1 MRMKKI
7 VILFLT
13 VISLQI
19 FGANYKVTGNK
30 LTQKELKINNSGI
43 EKEIK
48 RFFTEEYLK
57 IMKDE
62 LAKEETEYKELKKTY
77 LNFMDKY
84 LSELEYKIN
93 EINYIS
99 DKKANV
105 IVELKDINFE
115 SLDVERLLDE
125 KNVDNKLIEKLFSKL
140 DEKDIE
146 EMNQLD
152 EKKSEEIII
161 KKFMPYLTE
170 VILEGIDEVKTYR
183 TDRIEFRL
191 DKINGKWEIK
201 SEN

>member
-30 LTQKELKINNSGI
+30 LTQKELKTNNSEI

-48 RFFTEEYLK
+48 RFFTEDYLK

-62 LAKEETEYKELKKTY
+62 LAKEKIENKEIEEIY
-77 LNFMDKY
+77 FRFMNKY
-84 LSELEYKIN
+84 LSNLEYKID

-105 IVELKDINFE
+105 ILEVKSIDFE
-115 SLDVERLLDE
+115 SLDVEKILDE
-125 KNVDNKLIEKLFSKL
+125 KNIHNKLIKEFILNLNEKELEEVFQM
-140 DEKDIE
+140 DEKE
-146 EMNQLD
+146 E
-152 EKKSEEIII
+152 EEILM
-161 KKFMPYLTE
+161 KKFLPSLME
-170 VILEGIDEVKTYR
+170 VILEEMDKAKTYR
-183 TDRIEFRL
+183 TDETEFEL
-191 DKINGKWEIK
+191 KKINGKWEITE
-201 SEN
+201 EN

>member
-19 FGANYKVTGNK
+19 FGVNYKVTGNK
-30 LTQKELKINNSGI
+30 LTQKELKTNNSGI

-62 LAKEETEYKELKKTY
+62 LAKEKIENKEMQEIY
-77 LNFMDKY
+77 FRFMNKY
-84 LSELEYKIN
+84 LSNLEYKID

-105 IVELKDINFE
+105 ILEVKSIDFE
-115 SLDVERLLDE
+115 SLDVEKILDE
-125 KNVDNKLIEKLFSKL
+125 KNIHNKLIKEFILNLNEKELEEVFQM
-140 DEKDIE
+140 DEKE
-146 EMNQLD
+146 E
-152 EKKSEEIII
+152 
-161 KKFMPYLTE
+161 
-170 VILEGIDEVKTYR
+170 
-183 TDRIEFRL
+183 
-191 DKINGKWEIK
+191 
-201 SEN
+201 

>member
-105 IVELKDINFE
+105 IVEAKSIDFE
-115 SLDVERLLDE
+115 SLNIEKLLDE

-191 DKINGKWEIK
+191 DTINGKWEIK

>member
-1 MRMKKI
+1 MKKI
-7 VILFLT
+7 VVLFLT

-30 LTQKELKINNSGI
+30 LTQKELKTNNSGI

-62 LAKEETEYKELKKTY
+62 LAKEKIENKEMQEIY
-77 LNFMDKY
+77 FRFMNKY
-84 LSELEYKIN
+84 LSNLEYKID

-125 KNVDNKLIEKLFSKL
+125 KNVDNKLIKELFSNL
-140 DEKDIE
+140 NEE
-146 EMNQLD
+146 EMAEIFQMD
-152 EKKSEEIII
+152 ETEAEEIVI
-161 KKFMPYLTE
+161 KKFLPHLIE
-170 VILEGIDEVKTYR
+170 VILEEIDRVKTYR
-183 TDRIEFRL
+183 VDKIEFEL
-191 DKINGKWEIK
+191 DKINGKWEITK
-201 SEN
+201 EN

>member
-19 FGANYKVTGNK
+19 FGVNYKVTGNK

-62 LAKEETEYKELKKTY
+62 LAKEKIENKEMQEIY
-77 LNFMDKY
+77 FRFMNKY
-84 LSELEYKIN
+84 LSNLEYKID

-105 IVELKDINFE
+105 ILEVKSIDFE
-115 SLDVERLLDE
+115 SLDVEKILDE
-125 KNVDNKLIEKLFSKL
+125 KNIHNKLIKEFILNLNEKELEEVFQM
-140 DEKDIE
+140 DEKE
-146 EMNQLD
+146 E
-152 EKKSEEIII
+152 EEILM
-161 KKFMPYLTE
+161 KKFLPSLME
-170 VILEGIDEVKTYR
+170 VILEEMDKAKTYR
-183 TDRIEFRL
+183 TDETEFEL
-191 DKINGKWEIK
+191 KKINGKWEITE
-201 SEN
+201 EN

>member
-1 MRMKKI
+1 MKKI
-7 VILFLT
+7 VVLFLT

-19 FGANYKVTGNK
+19 FGENYKVTGNK
-30 LTQKELKINNSGI
+30 LTQKELKTNNSGI

-62 LAKEETEYKELKKTY
+62 LAKEKIENKEMQEIY
-77 LNFMDKY
+77 FRFMNKY
-84 LSELEYKIN
+84 LSNLEYKID

-152 EKKSEEIII
+152 EKEAEEIVV
-161 KKFMPYLTE
+161 KKFLPYLTE
-170 VILEGIDEVKTYR
+170 VILEEMDKVKIYR
-183 TDRIEFRL
+183 TDKVEFDL
-191 DKINGKWEIK
+191 NKVNGKWEITE
-201 SEN
+201 EN

>member
-7 VILFLT
+7 VVLFLT

-30 LTQKELKINNSGI
+30 LIQKEKKANNLGI

-48 RFFTEEYLK
+48 RFFTEDYPK
-57 IMKDE
+57 IMKEE
-62 LAKEETEYKELKKTY
+62 LSKEETEYKELKKTY

-105 IVELKDINFE
+105 IVEAKGIDFE
-115 SLDVERLLDE
+115 SLNIEKLLDE
-125 KNVDNKLIEKLFSKL
+125 KNADNKLMEKLFSKL
-140 DEKDIE
+140 NEKEIE
-146 EMNQLD
+146 EILRLD

-170 VILEGIDEVKTYR
+170 VILEEMDKVKIYR
-183 TDRIEFRL
+183 TDKVEFDL
-191 DKINGKWEIK
+191 NKVNGKWEIT

>member
-1 MRMKKI
+1 MKKI
-7 VILFLT
+7 VVLFLT
-13 VISLQI
+13 IISLQI

-30 LTQKELKINNSGI
+30 LSQKELKTNNSGI

-62 LAKEETEYKELKKTY
+62 LAKEETEYKDLKKTY
-77 LNFMDKY
+77 LSFMDKY

-105 IVELKDINFE
+105 IVEAKGIDFE
-115 SLDVERLLDE
+115 SLNIEKLLDE
-125 KNVDNKLIEKLFSKL
+125 KNTDNKLMEKLFSKL
-140 DEKDIE
+140 NEKEIE
-146 EMNQLD
+146 EIFRLD

-183 TDRIEFRL
+183 VDKIEFEL

-201 SEN
+201 AEN

>member
-1 MRMKKI
+1 MKKI
-7 VILFLT
+7 VVLFLT
-13 VISLQI
+13 VMSLQI

-48 RFFTEEYLK
+48 RFFTEEYPK
-57 IMKDE
+57 IMKNE
-62 LAKEETEYKELKKTY
+62 FLKEETEYKELKKTS
-77 LNFMDKY
+77 LSFMDKY
-84 LSELEYKIN
+84 LSKLEYKIN

-152 EKKSEEIII
+152 EKEAEEIVV
-161 KKFMPYLTE
+161 KKFLPYLTE
-170 VILEGIDEVKTYR
+170 VILEEMDKVKIYR
-183 TDRIEFRL
+183 TDKVEFDL
-191 DKINGKWEIK
+191 NKVNGKWEIV

>member
-1 MRMKKI
+1 MKKI
-7 VILFLT
+7 VVLFLT

-30 LTQKELKINNSGI
+30 LTQKELKTNNSEI

-48 RFFTEEYLK
+48 RFFTEDYLK

-62 LAKEETEYKELKKTY
+62 LAKEKIENKEMQEIY
-77 LNFMDKY
+77 FRFMNKY
-84 LSELEYKIN
+84 LSNLEYKID

-105 IVELKDINFE
+105 IVEAKGIDFE
-115 SLDVERLLDE
+115 SLNIEKLLDE
-125 KNVDNKLIEKLFSKL
+125 KNTDNKLMEKLFSKL
-140 DEKDIE
+140 NEKEIE
-146 EMNQLD
+146 EIFRLD

-183 TDRIEFRL
+183 VDKIEFEL

-201 SEN
+201 AEN

>member
-1 MRMKKI
+1 MKKI
-7 VILFLT
+7 IILFLII
-13 VISLQI
+13 ISLQI

-30 LTQKELKINNSGI
+30 LTQKELKANNLGI

-48 RFFTEEYLK
+48 RFFTEEYPK
-57 IMKDE
+57 IMKEE
-62 LAKEETEYKELKKTY
+62 LLKEETEYKELKKTY
-77 LNFMDKY
+77 LSFMDKY

-105 IVELKDINFE
+105 IVEAKVIDFE
-115 SLDVERLLDE
+115 SLNIEKLLDE

-183 TDRIEFRL
+183 TDKVEFDL
-191 DKINGKWEIK
+191 NKVNGKWEIA

>member
-19 FGANYKVTGNK
+19 FGVNYKVTGNK

-48 RFFTEEYLK
+48 RFFTEEYPK
-57 IMKDE
+57 IMKNE
-62 LAKEETEYKELKKTY
+62 FLKEETEYKELKKTS
-77 LNFMDKY
+77 LSFMDKY
-84 LSELEYKIN
+84 LSKLEYKIN

-152 EKKSEEIII
+152 EKEAEEIVV
-161 KKFMPYLTE
+161 KKFLPYLTE
-170 VILEGIDEVKTYR
+170 VILEEMDKVKIYR
-183 TDRIEFRL
+183 TDKVEFDL
-191 DKINGKWEIK
+191 NKVNGKWEIT

>member
-1 MRMKKI
+1 MKKI
-7 VILFLT
+7 VVLFLT
-13 VISLQI
+13 IISLQI

-62 LAKEETEYKELKKTY
+62 LAKEKIENKEMQEIY
-77 LNFMDKY
+77 FRFMNKY
-84 LSELEYKIN
+84 LSNLEYKID

-99 DKKANV
+99 NKKANV

-125 KNVDNKLIEKLFSKL
+125 KNVDNKLIKELFSNL
-140 DEKDIE
+140 NEE
-146 EMNQLD
+146 EMAEIFQMD
-152 EKKSEEIII
+152 ETEAEEIVI
-161 KKFMPYLTE
+161 KKFLPHLIE
-170 VILEGIDEVKTYR
+170 VILEEIDRVKTYR
-183 TDRIEFRL
+183 VDKIEFEL
-191 DKINGKWEIK
+191 DKINGKWEITK
-201 SEN
+201 EN

>member
-1 MRMKKI
+1 MKKI
-7 VILFLT
+7 VVLFLT
-13 VISLQI
+13 VMSLQI

-30 LTQKELKINNSGI
+30 LTQKELKINNSVI

-48 RFFTEEYLK
+48 RFFTEEYPK
-57 IMKDE
+57 IMKNE
-62 LAKEETEYKELKKTY
+62 FLKEETEYKELKKTS
-77 LNFMDKY
+77 LSFMDKY
-84 LSELEYKIN
+84 LSKLEYKIN

-152 EKKSEEIII
+152 EKEAEEIVV
-161 KKFMPYLTE
+161 KKFLPYLTE
-170 VILEGIDEVKTYR
+170 VILEEMDKVKIYR
-183 TDRIEFRL
+183 TDKVEFNL
-191 DKINGKWEIK
+191 NKVNGKWEIV